1 MSNADN
7 GATGWRPDTSFWQ
20 LSGGLVLVTVVF
32 AAIPAG
38 FNWQPVGLSDGE
50 STNQLLRRVQWLPV
64 WALAGWMM
72 LRRRALLV
80 PLLIKVNPF
89 LVGFCLWA
97 AASLSWA
104 EVPSG
109 TVNRLAQL
117 VGSIMICVAFCVASW
132 GRYRLERL
140 TLTALTGLLVVSLIM
155 VFALPRYAVHNDP
168 TLRGLWAG
176 VMSSKNE
183 LGIVFSL
190 GLMFGTFAWLTGLIS
205 RRYFGGLL
213 ALVAV
218 ISVGASSTTATITG
232 VMAATI
238 VWLSIRPPVDPAGN
252 ALALVL
258 FAVLLIGLP
267 YLAATLLSG
276 PPTVVEI
283 LEPVT
288 EALGKDISLTGRDD
302 IWSRVLIEAREH
314 PVIGGGYGAFW
325 LGPGGPSDWIH
336 QELYWIPYQ
345 AHNGYIDIFN
355 ELGFVGLGLVVGFVL
370 WHLKQIGQLWW
381 IDRPTAAVHLALLI
395 YTLVSNITEST
406 LFRPLTL
413 PCTLILFSSLT
424 LSRTQLQQHFDSARP
439 VSAPQAVAS

>member
-1 MSNADN
+1 MQRFETAAQNV
-7 GATGWRPDTSFWQ
+7 RPDSAFWR
-20 LSGGLVLVTVVF
+20 LSGWMLLITIIF

-50 STNQLLRRVQWLPV
+50 TTNQLLRRVQWLPV
-64 WALAGWMM
+64 WGLAGWMI
-72 LRRRALLV
+72 LRRRALIV
-80 PLLIKVNPF
+80 PLLLRTNPF
-89 LVGFCLWA
+89 LLGFCLWA
-97 AASLSWA
+97 AASLTWA
-104 EVPSG
+104 DVPGG
-109 TVNRLAQL
+109 TINRLVQL
-117 VGSIMICVAFCVASW
+117 VGSLMIAVAFCVASW

-140 TLTALTGLLVVSLIM
+140 TLTALTMLLVASLIM
-155 VFALPRYAVHNDP
+155 VFAIPRYAVHNDP

-190 GLMFGTFAWLTGLIS
+190 GLMFGTFSWLTGLIS
-205 RRYFGGLL
+205 GRYFGWLL
-213 ALVAV
+213 ALIAV
-218 ISVGASSTTATITG
+218 ISLGASSTTATITG

-238 VWLSIRPPVDPAGN
+238 VWLSIRPPIDPAGN

-258 FAVLLIGLP
+258 FALLVLGLP

-276 PPTVVEI
+276 PPTVVDI
-283 LEPVT
+283 LGPVT

-302 IWSRVLIEAREH
+302 IWSRVLREAWEH
-314 PVIGGGYGAFW
+314 PVFGGGYGAFW

-355 ELGFVGLGLVVGFVL
+355 ELGFVGLTLVVGFVV
-370 WHLKQIGQLWW
+370 WHLKQVTQLWW
-381 IDRPTAAVHLALLI
+381 VDRPTAAVHLALLI
-395 YTLVSNITEST
+395 YTLVANITEST

-424 LSRTQLQQHFDSARP
+424 LSRVQLQRQFDELVPRAGPRSATH
-439 VSAPQAVAS
+439 